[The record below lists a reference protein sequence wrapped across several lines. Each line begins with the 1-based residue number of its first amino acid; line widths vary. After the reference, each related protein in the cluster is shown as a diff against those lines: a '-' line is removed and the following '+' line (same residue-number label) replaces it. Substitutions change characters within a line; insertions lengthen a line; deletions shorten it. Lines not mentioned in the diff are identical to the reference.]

1 MAVLSIT
8 LPIYLLMLLG
18 WAAARQGLFNKD
30 ELRLVGRF
38 IVQIALPALLFKAV
52 GSRPLGELLHLGYL
66 AAMAIGSLSVFA
78 AVWFWALKVKGRAH
92 AAAAIQAM
100 GSSFSNTGYV
110 GYPIALQFL
119 GPVAGV
125 ALALNMLVENLLMLP
140 LVLALAARGQSGAG
154 WRSLFQPLLQ
164 NPMIWAIVLGFA
176 VAASGVSL
184 PAPLWKAIE
193 WMALASTGLALFVVG
208 GTLAGLST
216 RGLAT
221 QVTEIACAKLLLHP
235 LAVLLATGL
244 FPGMSPEVRQ
254 AAVLMAA
261 MPMLG
266 IYPIIAQRWG
276 LEGPSAAALLGTTLA
291 SFFTISGWLWW
302 LQRSA

>member
-1 MAVLSIT
+1 MTILSIT

-18 WAAARQGLFNKD
+18 WWAARRGLFSKD
-30 ELRLVGRF
+30 DLRLMGRF

-52 GSRPLGELLHLGYL
+52 GSRPLGEVLHTGYL
-66 AAMAIGSLSVFA
+66 AAMTLGSLTVFA
-78 AVWFWALKVKGRAH
+78 LAWLWARRVKGRAG

-125 ALALNMLVENLLMLP
+125 ALALNMLVENLIMLP
-140 LVLALAARGQSGAG
+140 LVLALASRGSAAAQ
-154 WRSLFQPLLQ
+154 WRTLFAPLLR

-176 VAASGVSL
+176 LAASGLSL
-184 PAPLWKAIE
+184 PAPLWKAVE
-193 WMALASTGLALFVVG
+193 LMALASTGLALFVVG
-208 GTLAGLST
+208 GTLSGLST
-216 RGLAT
+216 RGLAG
-221 QVTEIACAKLLLHP
+221 QVSEIAFAKLLLHP
-235 LAVLLATGL
+235 LAVALALTL
-244 FPGMSPEVRQ
+244 MPNVPPDLRS

-266 IYPIIAQRWG
+266 IYPIIAQRWQ
-276 LEGPSAAALLGTTLA
+276 LEGPAAAALLGTTLV
-291 SFFTISGWLWW
+291 SFFSISGWLWW
-302 LQRSA
+302 LQRTA

>member
-1 MAVLSIT
+1 
-8 LPIYLLMLLG
+8 
-18 WAAARQGLFNKD
+18 
-30 ELRLVGRF
+30 
-38 IVQIALPALLFKAV
+38 
-52 GSRPLGELLHLGYL
+52 
-66 AAMAIGSLSVFA
+66 
-78 AVWFWALKVKGRAH
+78 
-92 AAAAIQAM
+92 
-100 GSSFSNTGYV
+100 SSFSNTGYV

-125 ALALNMLVENLLMLP
+125 ALALNMLVENLIMLP
-140 LVLALAARGQSGAG
+140 LVLDMASRGTAGATG
-154 WRSLFQPLLQ
+154 RTCLEPLRH
-164 NPMIWAIVLGFA
+164 NPMVWAIVLGFLL
-176 VAASGVSL
+176 AASGWTL
-184 PAPLWKAIE
+184 PAPVWKAVE
-193 WMALASTGLALFVVG
+193 LMALASTGLALFVVG

-216 RGLAT
+216 IGLAAR
-221 QVTEIACAKLLLHP
+221 VGEIAVAKLLLHP
-235 LAVLLATGL
+235 MAVALVLGL
-244 FPGMSPEVRQ
+244 MPAVPPEVRQ

>member
-1 MAVLSIT
+1 MTILSIT

-18 WAAARQGLFNKD
+18 WWAASRGLFSKD
-30 ELRLVGRF
+30 DLRLMGRF

-52 GSRPLGELLHLGYL
+52 GSRPLSEVLHAGYL
-66 AAMAIGSLSVFA
+66 LAMTVGSLSVFG
-78 AVWFWALKVKGRAH
+78 AVWLWAVYVKGRDNAT
-92 AAAAIQAM
+92 AALQAM

-125 ALALNMLVENLLMLP
+125 ALALNMLVENLIMLP
-140 LVLALAARGQSGAG
+140 LVLALASRGTAGAT
-154 WRSLFQPLLQ
+154 WKTCLEPLRH
-164 NPMIWAIVLGFA
+164 NPMVWAIVLGFLL
-176 VAASGVSL
+176 AASGWTL
-184 PAPLWKAIE
+184 PAPVWKAVE
-193 WMALASTGLALFVVG
+193 LMALASTGLALFVVG

-216 RGLAT
+216 IGLAAR
-221 QVTEIACAKLLLHP
+221 VGEIAVAKLLLHP
-235 LAVLLATGL
+235 MAVALVLGL
-244 FPGMSPEVRQ
+244 MPAVPPELRQ